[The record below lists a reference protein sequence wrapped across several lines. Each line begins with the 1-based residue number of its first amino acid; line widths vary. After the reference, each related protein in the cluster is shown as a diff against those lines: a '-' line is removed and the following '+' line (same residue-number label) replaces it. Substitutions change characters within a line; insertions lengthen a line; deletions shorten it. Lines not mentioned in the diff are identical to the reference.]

1 MLGLGDAATGVG
13 AECGLVDSMKM
24 GSGASNVDMQ
34 SKNLASCHYG
44 LLGKL
49 KQKLSEDAL
58 AKDALVGTFEAPL
71 PDGSVVRLPHM
82 PLLPFCDAA

>member
-1 MLGLGDAATGVG
+1 MLGFGDAATGVG
-13 AECGLVDSMKM
+13 AEYGLADSEKM

-34 SKNLASCHYG
+34 SKNLASCHHG

-49 KQKLSEDAL
+49 KQKMSENAL
-58 AKDALVGTFEAPL
+58 AKDALVSTSEAPL

>member
-13 AECGLVDSMKM
+13 AECGLVDSMM

-34 SKNLASCHYG
+34 SKNLASAHYG

-49 KQKLSEDAL
+49 KQKMSEDAL